1 MQCIHSDFNLAISMK
16 GSTFTAVIFGKY
28 LPLLS
33 SFTIFQIVSESFITF
48 TNNCRTSAYSFSG
61 NYSFFES
68 VKLSNSCRI
77 PFTLKH
83 VLKNQILS
91 SLAEETMQGR
101 KLCKNSN
108 QQVAFTPKLKTISEV

>member
-33 SFTIFQIVSESFITF
+33 SFTIFQIISESFITF

-68 VKLSNSCRI
+68 VKLSNTCRI
-77 PFTLKH
+77 PFTLKY
-83 VLKNQILS
+83 VLKN
-91 SLAEETMQGR
+91 
-101 KLCKNSN
+101 
-108 QQVAFTPKLKTISEV
+108 